1 MTKKVT
7 IQAVAEVAEVSSAA
21 VSLFLNNKPGL
32 AEATRDRIRATIDA
46 LGYIPRKT
54 SAKQSERALISLSVE
69 KLPFSM
75 FSELHYGVV
84 LHSMQ
89 AEAQN
94 FGYDLVLN
102 VFEGARNYALNMP
115 QNVDGVLVLG
125 GGDITARVVDD
136 LLQSVGPV
144 LLVDV
149 HFPLIQATS
158 VLADNFGG
166 AQVITKHLIE
176 CGYERIACIQGPNK
190 YPSLVERFQ
199 GYCVALIEAGMSV
212 DPRLVQPPISEG
224 FPNKGYR
231 EMKALLA
238 QKRPFD
244 AVFCVSDRAALGA
257 LQALQEASI
266 RVPEEMGIAGFEDVP
281 QAAFS
286 SPPLTTVKMP
296 KAAMGKA
303 AIRQIV
309 RMIRGGSLDEVVKI
323 VLPTE
328 LVKRNSTA
336 APPS

>member
-1 MTKKVT
+1 LYHG
-7 IQAVAEVAEVSSAA
+7 S
-21 VSLFLNNKPGL
+21 
-32 AEATRDRIRATIDA
+32 D
-46 LGYIPRKT
+46 
-54 SAKQSERALISLSVE
+54 
-69 KLPFSM
+69 
-75 FSELHYGVV
+75 
-84 LHSMQ
+84 
-89 AEAQN
+89 
-94 FGYDLVLN
+94 
-102 VFEGARNYALNMP
+102 
-115 QNVDGVLVLG
+115 
-125 GGDITARVVDD
+125 
-136 LLQSVGPV
+136 
-144 LLVDV
+144 
-149 HFPLIQATS
+149 
-158 VLADNFGG
+158 
-166 AQVITKHLIE
+166 
-176 CGYERIACIQGPNK
+176 K

-212 DPRLVQPPISEG
+212 DPRLVQPSISEG

-309 RMIRGGSLDEVVKI
+309 RMIRGGSFDGVVKI
-323 VLPTE
+323 VLPP
-328 LVKRNSTA
+328 NSLSATQ
-336 APPS
+336 PPRRLREAF

>member
-1 MTKKVT
+1 MTKRVT
-7 IQAVAEVAEVSSAA
+7 IQVVAEAAEVSSAA

-32 AEATRDRIRATIDA
+32 ADITRERIKATIDA
-46 LGYIPRKT
+46 LGYIPRK
-54 SAKQSERALISLSVE
+54 ALVQQPQRALISLSVE

-75 FSELHYGVV
+75 FSELHYGVI

-94 FGYDLVLN
+94 LGYDLVLN
-102 VFEGARNYALNMP
+102 VFEGTQNKSLNMP

-125 GGDITARVVDD
+125 GGDITEGVVSD
-136 LLQSVGPV
+136 LLQSVCPV

-149 HFPLIQATS
+149 HFPLIRATS

-166 AQVITKHLIE
+166 AQAITKYLLG
-176 CGYERIACIQGPNK
+176 CGYRRIACIQGPNK

-199 GYCVALIEAGMSV
+199 GYCVSLIEAGMGV
-212 DPRLVQPPISEG
+212 DPRIVQPSISEG

-231 EMKALLA
+231 EMKALLK
-238 QKRPFD
+238 QGRSFD

-266 RVPEEMGIAGFEDVP
+266 RVPDDLGLVGFEDVP
-281 QAAFS
+281 QAEFS

-296 KAAMGKA
+296 KAAMGKI
-303 AIRQIV
+303 AIQQIV
-309 RMIRGGSLDEVVKI
+309 SMIHGASLDEAMKI